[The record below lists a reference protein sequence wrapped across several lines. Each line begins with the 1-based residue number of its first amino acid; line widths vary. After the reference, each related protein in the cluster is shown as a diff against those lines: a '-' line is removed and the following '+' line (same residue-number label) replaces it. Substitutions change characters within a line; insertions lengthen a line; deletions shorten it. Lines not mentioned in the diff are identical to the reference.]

1 MEITLSALLEGKP
14 TIIREKEYF
23 ATKEYVQP
31 FIDEMSKF
39 TKDFIINVQLPGQIT
54 VSNNNK
60 DLTYNKVWIQAI
72 MPDQCTI
79 DGYAETYG
87 LVYAIDARV
96 PVYKVYRAYINK
108 ETHNMC
114 VFNPEWLQVYE
125 MKPGEKLVYSI
136 KELMEKPFDIK
147 QRLKVMKNTF
157 ISADI
162 EDTHKLLGKL
172 INRSLQYEY
181 RNIGGKI
188 KISSTD
194 VIKTFEDVYLNST
207 SH

>member
-1 MEITLSALLEGKP
+1 MEVTLSALLEGKP

-54 VSNNNK
+54 ISNNNK

-87 LVYAIDARV
+87 LVYTLDARV

-181 RNIGGKI
+181 HNIGGKI
-188 KISSTD
+188 KI
-194 VIKTFEDVYLNST
+194 
-207 SH
+207 

>member
-54 VSNNNK
+54 VSNDSN

-72 MPDQCTI
+72 MPDQCTV

-114 VFNPEWLQVYE
+114 VFNPE
-125 MKPGEKLVYSI
+125 
-136 KELMEKPFDIK
+136 
-147 QRLKVMKNTF
+147 
-157 ISADI
+157 
-162 EDTHKLLGKL
+162 
-172 INRSLQYEY
+172 
-181 RNIGGKI
+181 
-188 KISSTD
+188 
-194 VIKTFEDVYLNST
+194 
-207 SH
+207 